1 MVSRVGNNA
10 DNKTEVDGRVMENQ
24 DLLRDV
30 AKDASKDAKKDPRAE
45 AGKSTLPQPG
55 RPGPSRAYPGAL
67 IVVEGT
73 DGSGKST
80 QLYLLKRWL
89 EIGGYRLHFTEWN
102 SSPLVKS
109 ATRRGK
115 QRRLLTPTTF
125 SLLHAADFADR
136 CERQIM
142 PLLHS
147 GYLVLA
153 DRYIYTA
160 FARDVAR
167 NCSPRWLRNLYRFA
181 PVPDITFYFRAPLDV
196 AVHRILSGRPKL
208 KYYEAGMDLG
218 LSYDRS
224 ESFRLFQARI
234 LEEYDKMVDSDHF
247 VLMDGTVRVNKLQK
261 LMRQIVGERISLQQ
275 FAPKKK

>member
-1 MVSRVGNNA
+1 MTATASTPAPPIELPRGA
-10 DNKTEVDGRVMENQ
+10 HE
-24 DLLRDV
+24 LLEP
-30 AKDASKDAKKDPRAE
+30 A
-45 AGKSTLPQPG
+45 
-55 RPGPSRAYPGAL
+55 RAYPGAL
-67 IVVEGT
+67 VVVEGI

-136 CERQIM
+136 CERQIL
-142 PLLHS
+142 PLLHG

-167 NCSPRWLRNLYRFA
+167 GCSPRWLRNLYRFA

-196 AVHRILSGRPKL
+196 AVNRIMSGRPKL
-208 KYYEAGMDLG
+208 KYYEAGMDLN
-218 LSYDRS
+218 LSLDRA
-224 ESFRLFQARI
+224 ESFRIFQGRI
-234 LEEYDKMVDSDHF
+234 LAQYDEMIESDRF
-247 VLMDGTVRVNKLQK
+247 VVMDGTLPVNKLQK
-261 LMRQIVGERISLQQ
+261 QMRQIVKSRIDLSR
-275 FAPKKK
+275 FAPKKAARVAQ

>member
-1 MVSRVGNNA
+1 MATVTPDISTKA
-10 DNKTEVDGRVMENQ
+10 EAAPEKAA
-24 DLLRDV
+24 V
-30 AKDASKDAKKDPRAE
+30 AK
-45 AGKSTLPQPG
+45 
-55 RPGPSRAYPGAL
+55 RPYPGAL

-89 EIGGYRLHFTEWN
+89 EIGGYRIHFTEWN

-115 QRRLLTPTTF
+115 QRRLLTPVTF
-125 SLLHAADFADR
+125 SLLAAADFADR
-136 CERQIM
+136 CERQIL
-142 PLLHS
+142 PLLHG

-160 FARDVAR
+160 YARDAAR
-167 NCSPRWLRNLYRFA
+167 GCSPKWLRNLYSFA

-196 AVHRILSGRPKL
+196 AVNRIVAGRPKL

-218 LSYDRS
+218 ISLDRQ
-224 ESFRLFQARI
+224 ESFRIFQERI
-234 LEEYDKMVDSDHF
+234 LNNYDQMVETDHF
-247 VLMDGTVRVNKLQK
+247 VLMDGTMRVNQLQK
-261 LMRQIVGERISLQQ
+261 QMRVIARERIDLHQ
-275 FAPKKK
+275 FAPKKKKHEAKPEQ

>member
-1 MVSRVGNNA
+1 MATVT
-10 DNKTEVDGRVMENQ
+10 TEIPAAIESAQVKAAAPKRQ
-24 DLLRDV
+24 
-30 AKDASKDAKKDPRAE
+30 
-45 AGKSTLPQPG
+45 
-55 RPGPSRAYPGAL
+55 YPGAL
-67 IVVEGT
+67 VVVEGI

-89 EIGGYRLHFTEWN
+89 EIGGYRIHFTEWN

-115 QRRLLTPTTF
+115 QRRLLTPATF

-136 CERQIM
+136 CERQIL
-142 PLLHS
+142 PLLHG

-153 DRYIYTA
+153 DRYVYTA
-160 FARDVAR
+160 FARDAAR
-167 NCSPRWLRNLYRFA
+167 GCSPHWLRNLYSFA
-181 PVPDITFYFRAPLDV
+181 PIPDITFYFRAPLDV
-196 AVHRILSGRPKL
+196 AVTRIVAGRPKL

-218 LSYDRS
+218 ISLDRA
-224 ESFRLFQARI
+224 ESFRIFQERI
-234 LEEYDKMVDSDHF
+234 LSNYDQMIDTDNF

-261 LMRQIVGERISLQQ
+261 QMRQIVGERIDLSQ

>member
-1 MVSRVGNNA
+1 MPESRPIA
-10 DNKTEVDGRVMENQ
+10 AASREPTPALHS
-24 DLLRDV
+24 LLGAAR
-30 AKDASKDAKKDPRAE
+30 K
-45 AGKSTLPQPG
+45 
-55 RPGPSRAYPGAL
+55 YPGGL
-67 IVVEGT
+67 IVVEGI

-136 CERQIM
+136 CERQIL
-142 PLLHS
+142 PLLHG

-167 NCSPRWLRNLYRFA
+167 GCSPRWLRNLYRFA
-181 PVPDITFYFRAPLDV
+181 PIPDITFYFRAPLDV
-196 AVHRILSGRPKL
+196 AVDRIMSGRPKL

-218 LSYDRS
+218 LSLDRA
-224 ESFRLFQARI
+224 ESFRIFQGRI
-234 LEEYDKMVDSDHF
+234 LAQYDEMIESDRF
-247 VLMDGTVRVNKLQK
+247 VVMDGALPVNKLQRQ
-261 LMRQIVGERISLQQ
+261 MRQIVKAKLDLSR
-275 FAPKKK
+275 FAPKKNARGAR

>member
-1 MVSRVGNNA
+1 MPTASV
-10 DNKTEVDGRVMENQ
+10 ENPESSQ
-24 DLLRDV
+24 K
-30 AKDASKDAKKDPRAE
+30 APRPE
-45 AGKSTLPQPG
+45 AAKSTLPQPG
-55 RPGPSRAYPGAL
+55 RPVPSRAYPGAL

-142 PLLHS
+142 PLLQ
-147 GYLVLA
+147 GDYLVLA
-153 DRYIYTA
+153 DRYVYTA
-160 FARDVAR
+160 FARDAAR
-167 NCSPRWLRNLYRFA
+167 GCPPRWLRNLYRFA

-234 LEEYDKMVDSDHF
+234 LEEYDKMVDSDNF
-247 VLMDGTVRVNKLQK
+247 VVLDGTLPVNKLQK
-261 LMRQIVGERISLQQ
+261 QMRDIVASKIDLKR
-275 FAPKKK
+275 FAPHAPEAE

>member
-1 MVSRVGNNA
+1 
-10 DNKTEVDGRVMENQ
+10 MENQ
-24 DLLRDV
+24 DI
-30 AKDASKDAKKDPRAE
+30 AQKQPRTE

-55 RPGPSRAYPGAL
+55 KPVPSRAYPGAL

-142 PLLHS
+142 PLLHG

-160 FARDVAR
+160 FARDAAR
-167 NCSPRWLRNLYRFA
+167 GCSPHWLRNLYSFA
-181 PVPDITFYFRAPLDV
+181 PTPDITFYFRAPLDV
-196 AVHRILSGRPKL
+196 AVNRIVARRPKL

-218 LSYDRS
+218 ISLDRA
-224 ESFRLFQARI
+224 ESFRIFQERI
-234 LEEYDKMVDSDHF
+234 LNNYDQMIETDQF